1 VATPQRL
8 NLNKGRGDTLGF
20 GLILLG
26 TILAVLVGSWRIH
39 QFQRDIDDYY
49 QRDYRAPLVFQW
61 RGWL

>member
-1 VATPQRL
+1 MW
-8 NLNKGRGDTLGF
+8 F

-26 TILAVLVGSWRIH
+26 TILAVLVGAWRIH
-39 QFQRDIDDYY
+39 LFQRDIDDYY